1 MRKWDTMGFFN
12 IYFVAKRHKSEG
24 IENFL
29 KKSNQKFEVFQCQ
42 KVKGDSLSF
51 LLSNVML
58 NITKNG
64 GVFLVTLKCFQKNLS
79 AEKSERGDHFVLPGF
94 VCYVKNRKNEGKT
107 LCTNSD
113 KLPLFGSLV

>member
-1 MRKWDTMGFFN
+1 MGKWDTLGFLN
-12 IYFVAKRHKSEG
+12 IYLVAKHHKSEG

-64 GVFLVTLKCFQKNLS
+64 GVFLVTLKCFQKNLK
-79 AEKSERGDHFVLPGF
+79 AEKKRTGRPFCLARF
-94 VCYVKNRKNEGKT
+94 CT
-107 LCTNSD
+107 L
-113 KLPLFGSLV
+113 KIE